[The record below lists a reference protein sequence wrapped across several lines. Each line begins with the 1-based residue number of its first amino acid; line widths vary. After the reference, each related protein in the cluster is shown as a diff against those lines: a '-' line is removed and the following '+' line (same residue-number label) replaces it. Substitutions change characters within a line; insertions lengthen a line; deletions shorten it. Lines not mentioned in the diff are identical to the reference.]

1 MVRWRLLNRDRVE
14 VSPESREHAWK
25 DLITNVLLDSPTD
38 DTFRTMIN
46 KANLENFDYNRP
58 LIYEVKDKTLLIT
71 NDNLNRALNRPIGT
85 LSALNIMSI
94 HVFFA
99 FICAIL
105 LTVAVAQQF
114 NPDDYDDIT
123 TTVNDDN
130 NGR

>member
-1 MVRWRLLNRDRVE
+1 
-14 VSPESREHAWK
+14 
-25 DLITNVLLDSPTD
+25 
-38 DTFRTMIN
+38 MIN
-46 KANLENFDYNRP
+46 KANFENFDYNRP

-71 NDNLNRALNRPIGT
+71 NDNLNKAMNRPTGT

-114 NPDDYDDIT
+114 NPDDNDNDDI
-123 TTVNDDN
+123 VIN

>member
-25 DLITNVLLDSPTD
+25 DLIINIILASPTD
-38 DTFRTMIN
+38 TTFRTMIN
-46 KANLENFDYNRP
+46 KANFENFDYNRP

-71 NDNLNRALNRPIGT
+71 NDNLNKAMNRPTGT

-114 NPDDYDDIT
+114 NPDDNDNDDI
-123 TTVNDDN
+123 VIN

>member
-25 DLITNVLLDSPTD
+25 DLVIDVLLNSPTD
-38 DTFRTMIN
+38 TTFRTMID
-46 KANLENFDYNRP
+46 KANFENFDYNRP
-58 LIYEVKDKTLLIT
+58 LIYQVKDKTLLIT
-71 NDNLNRALNRPIGT
+71 NDNLNRALNRPTGT

-105 LTVAVAQQF
+105 LTVAVAHQF
-114 NPDDYDDIT
+114 NPDDDTDVT
-123 TTVNDDN
+123 N
-130 NGR
+130 NGRQA